1 MYTSWKQTARASS
14 SNVIVFTMSTAL
26 PRAKGACSC
35 TTLPR
40 KMHTLSQDSPNPT
53 CIMCKKSRRC
63 WNKHGKNEGPD
74 KPCANEPCK
83 LQNHNRH
90 THTHTQTRNAA
101 ALNSRA
107 THFSLLESSD
117 WKAICCYGDGLLPTR
132 LSAQMHKIIT
142 IQSTWKPKRHRQSQ
156 RSKRAKVQAAM
167 FTDWVSVCAFIARPA
182 PPPPRRLH
190 CHTVSAVN
198 HENSGTCP
206 GLNSGSKLGWNDVR
220 WKQNRQNGPLQL
232 FFRVLKELFIVISVW
247 QAAHSSMSWKVGV
260 AAIAGPFLC
269 FSRPSSFTS
278 VPLSKD

>member
-14 SNVIVFTMSTAL
+14 SNAIVFTMSTAL

-40 KMHTLSQDSPNPT
+40 KMHILSYDMQE
-53 CIMCKKSRRC
+53 IKKMLEQTWKKWGR
-63 WNKHGKNEGPD
+63 D

-90 THTHTQTRNAA
+90 AQTQYAA

-132 LSAQMHKIIT
+132 LSAQMHKIIIT

-156 RSKRAKVQAAM
+156 MSKHAKVQAAM
-167 FTDWVSVCAFIARPA
+167 FTHWV
-182 PPPPRRLH
+182 
-190 CHTVSAVN
+190 
-198 HENSGTCP
+198 
-206 GLNSGSKLGWNDVR
+206 
-220 WKQNRQNGPLQL
+220 
-232 FFRVLKELFIVISVW
+232 
-247 QAAHSSMSWKVGV
+247 
-260 AAIAGPFLC
+260 
-269 FSRPSSFTS
+269 
-278 VPLSKD
+278 